1 MRFGILALGLVTP
14 LIGATAM
21 LLTIAAG
28 ERGRQ
33 SLFAYEAPRNS
44 AEAAALGN
52 AAAVVGFLEA
62 GEDPQQTYPVRPE
75 AISSSVPRATTVEAA
90 VLSRRVEMV
99 QLLDHAGAVRDPAL
113 RQELACL
120 ARDIE
125 QQGIA
130 DALMPGAVC
139 ERGAALA
146 RWQERLRQGG

>member
-1 MRFGILALGLVTP
+1 MRFRMLALGLVTP
-14 LIGATAM
+14 LIGATVM
-21 LLTIAAG
+21 LLAVAAG
-28 ERGRQ
+28 ERSNQ
-33 SLFAYEAPRNS
+33 SLFAYEAPRNG

-52 AAAVVGFLEA
+52 AAALVGFLEA
-62 GEDPQQTYPVRPE
+62 GEDPRQTYPLRPE

-99 QLLDHAGAVRDPAL
+99 VLLDNAGAVRDPAL

-130 DALMPGAVC
+130 DTLMPAAAC
-139 ERGAALA
+139 EPGAALA
-146 RWQERLRQGG
+146 RWQERTKPAG